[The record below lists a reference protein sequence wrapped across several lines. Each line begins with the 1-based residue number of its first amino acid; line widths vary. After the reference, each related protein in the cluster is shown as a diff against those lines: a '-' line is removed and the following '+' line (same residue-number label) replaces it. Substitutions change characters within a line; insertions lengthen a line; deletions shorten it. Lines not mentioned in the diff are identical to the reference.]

1 MTKFNKPLNE
11 ILIEDFLPSLKG
23 DGIFTKQQFVDWL
36 EDYYPGF
43 ADSTATNW
51 LTRLTTNSV
60 TRLNWP
66 IRKGKDDIL
75 FKIGE
80 TSAFR
85 LFDKSND
92 APPIYLATEYLF
104 SRIMRRCG
112 ELGIPYKTVIG
123 SHIAVREGWTGG
135 KVQYRDGENGTV
147 GWGDKKERIS
157 GKHTSPHSF
166 EEMLTFLG
174 LYYDSSTNQYHHQS
188 QGNSASSSIL
198 INEKLLARHFL
209 VYWKPEQI
217 SKVLK
222 EGLLSKA
229 ASNQFSTIKP
239 DDTLWICGY
248 NAKNILVTVG
258 FVLVDQIIGQDEANR
273 RFPEL
278 KWEAKFY
285 ACAQTGKEIS
295 TREVS
300 IASIIPELSFISS
313 SSTHL
318 DEKTPLGNQL
328 QRKRELTLKSAQL
341 LSNLWSEFEQS
352 DSEHPIPT
360 QDISEPEKL
369 DNHSIARIGMAALKN
384 EIEKLGGQ
392 NLKVPSPSKRNI
404 LEFDSPGN
412 LRMQLRVK
420 TMTKGGW
427 QASIKDADS
436 NPEQE
441 KSKFWVFIEVS
452 QLSGHKKFYIAP
464 EHWVKKDIFVKHRE
478 YLDRNNGAR
487 VSGADSNHHSI
498 KPERVSEWESRW
510 DLLGL
515 NINVEEIQRPDYDDE
530 AELAYTDLEGRI
542 YLKTHLFRERSSKC
556 VSAFKRSLKS
566 FECSLCGF
574 DFEKA
579 YGEVGRGFIEAH
591 HIIPVAT
598 AGEREVRIED
608 YRAVCSNC
616 HRMIHRIYPKV
627 LTNLQGGK

>member
-23 DGIFTKQQFVDWL
+23 NDTFTKQQFVDWL
-36 EDYYPGF
+36 EEYYPGF
-43 ADSTATNW
+43 AGNTVTNW
-51 LTRLTTNSV
+51 LTRLSTNLEG
-60 TRLNWP
+60 RLNWA
-66 IRKGKDDIL
+66 IRKQKDDVL
-75 FKIGE
+75 FKLE
-80 TSAFR
+80 KVNSFR
-85 LFDKSND
+85 PFDHKFD
-92 APPIYLATEYLF
+92 PPPKYFKF

-112 ELGIPYKTVIG
+112 QLGIPYKTVIG
-123 SHIAVREGWTGG
+123 SPYAMSEDRKNGEI
-135 KVQYRDGENGTV
+135 QYRDGKNGTV
-147 GWGDKKERIS
+147 GWGDKKEHIS
-157 GKHTSPHSF
+157 EKHTTPHSF
-166 EEMLTFLG
+166 EEMLNFLG
-174 LYYDSSTNQYHHQS
+174 LYYDRSTNQYHHQN
-188 QGNSASSSIL
+188 QDNSTSSSKIL
-198 INEKLLARHFL
+198 INDKQLARHFL

-229 ASNQFSTIKP
+229 ASNQFKTINP
-239 DDTLWICGY
+239 GDTLWICGC

-258 FVLVDQIIGQDEANR
+258 YILVDEIIGQDEANR

-278 KWEAKFY
+278 KWEAKFH
-285 ACAQTGKEIS
+285 ACARAGKEIS

-300 IASIIPELSFISS
+300 VESIISELSFISRF
-313 SSTHL
+313 STHL

-341 LSNLWSEFEQS
+341 LINLWSEFEQS
-352 DSEHPIPT
+352 GSEHPIPT
-360 QDISEPEKL
+360 QDISEPEKM

-392 NLKVPSPSKRNI
+392 NLKVSSPSKRNI

-452 QLSGHKKFYIAP
+452 QLSGHNMFYIAP
-464 EHWVKKDIFVKHRE
+464 EHWVKKDIFEKHRE

-498 KPERVSEWESRW
+498 KLERVSEWQSRW

-515 NINVEEIQRPDYDDE
+515 NINIDEIQRPDYDDE
-530 AELAYTDLEGRI
+530 AELAYTDREGRR
-542 YLKTHLFRERSSKC
+542 YLKTHLFCERSNKC
-556 VSAFKRSLKS
+556 VAAFKRSLKS

-574 DFEKA
+574 DFEKV
-579 YGEVGRGFIEAH
+579 YGEVGRGYIEAH
-591 HIIPVAT
+591 HIIPVST
-598 AGEREVRIED
+598 AGERDVKIED
-608 YRAVCSNC
+608 YQAVCSNC
-616 HRMIHRIYPKV
+616 HRMIHRIYPRA
-627 LTNLQGGK
+627 LPNLQGNK